1 MRGSSRRRVRGA
13 WAVVAALLV
22 VAVGVSAWWLRPWEL
37 LAPPD
42 AAVAEE
48 PVTAAVERTTLT
60 SQVRLNATLSYGDA
74 APLPTSGGT
83 ITALPAAGTTV
94 LVGQHVYEM
103 DGHPVVLFRGARPFW
118 RELSVDADDGEDV
131 RQLQQNL
138 ADLGFSPG
146 DVDGR
151 FGWQTRQAVR
161 DWQKSL
167 GLAATGEFSPA
178 RVVVADAPG
187 IRIAQRTA
195 RLGDAGVSPATFT
208 ATTLRATATD
218 LVPETETNGLSLAVA
233 RPDVFDAI
241 EATLADGRWFD
252 RATRALPVAVLGA
265 VAAERLGLARA
276 GDRILVGG
284 EWYGVLG
291 VLDSAGLAT
300 GIDTAVILGD
310 RWVRAHYTGET
321 VGDVSAIYVRAEP
334 GRIDRVRDVLAG
346 AAAPGSPYVS
356 VTKLSD
362 LAQARSTAD
371 DALTALGLVLGGIAL
386 LIGGVGIAN
395 TMVVS
400 VMERRGEIGLR
411 RALGA
416 RPGQIAAQFVA
427 EAGILS
433 LLGGVTGLALGSAA
447 ALAIAA
453 VSAQPVV
460 IPVEVVLG
468 GPALA
473 VAVGAVAGLQPAA
486 RAARL
491 SPTAALRSI

>member
-1 MRGSSRRRVRGA
+1 MNRRLRPSDLARTAWLGVASRPQRTVLAALGIALGIASLVALTGA
-13 WAVVAALLV
+13 AASNRAQLLAELDAMGADLAVVTPGAGPDRELV
-22 VAVGVSAWWLRPWEL
+22 PLPDTAPDTVARQDAVARIGVFETAPEGVAVYR
-37 LAPPD
+37 
-42 AAVAEE
+42 
-48 PVTAAVERTTLT
+48 
-60 SQVRLNATLSYGDA
+60 
-74 APLPTSGGT
+74 
-83 ITALPAAGTTV
+83 
-94 LVGQHVYEM
+94 
-103 DGHPVVLFRGARPFW
+103 
-118 RELSVDADDGEDV
+118 
-131 RQLQQNL
+131 
-138 ADLGFSPG
+138 
-146 DVDGR
+146 
-151 FGWQTRQAVR
+151 
-161 DWQKSL
+161 
-167 GLAATGEFSPA
+167 
-178 RVVVADAPG
+178 
-187 IRIAQRTA
+187 
-195 RLGDAGVSPATFT
+195 
-208 ATTLRATATD
+208 TD

-334 GRIDRVRDVLAG
+334 GRIDRVRDVLAA

-395 TMVVS
+395 TLVVS

-433 LLGGVTGLALGSAA
+433 FLGGVTGLALGSAA
-447 ALAIAA
+447 ALVIAA
-453 VSAQPVV
+453 VSEQPVV

>member
-1 MRGSSRRRVRGA
+1 MNRRLRPSDLARTAWLGVASRPQRTVLAALGIALGIASLVALTGA
-13 WAVVAALLV
+13 AASNRAQLLAELDAMGADLAVVAPGAGPDRELV
-22 VAVGVSAWWLRPWEL
+22 PL
-37 LAPPD
+37 PD
-42 AAVAEE
+42 AAPDTVARQDAVARIGVFE
-48 PVTAAVERTTLT
+48 TAPEGVAVYR
-60 SQVRLNATLSYGDA
+60 
-74 APLPTSGGT
+74 
-83 ITALPAAGTTV
+83 
-94 LVGQHVYEM
+94 
-103 DGHPVVLFRGARPFW
+103 
-118 RELSVDADDGEDV
+118 
-131 RQLQQNL
+131 
-138 ADLGFSPG
+138 
-146 DVDGR
+146 
-151 FGWQTRQAVR
+151 
-161 DWQKSL
+161 
-167 GLAATGEFSPA
+167 
-178 RVVVADAPG
+178 
-187 IRIAQRTA
+187 
-195 RLGDAGVSPATFT
+195 
-208 ATTLRATATD
+208 TD

-433 LLGGVTGLALGSAA
+433 FLGGVTGLALGSAA
-447 ALAIAA
+447 ALVIAA

-460 IPVEVVLG
+460 VPVEVVLG

>member
-1 MRGSSRRRVRGA
+1 MNRRLRPSDLARTAWLGVASRPQRTVLAALGIALGIASLVALTGA
-13 WAVVAALLV
+13 AASNRAQLLAELDAMGADLAVVAPGAGPDRELV
-22 VAVGVSAWWLRPWEL
+22 PLPDTAPDTVARQDAVARIGVFETAPEGVAVYR
-37 LAPPD
+37 
-42 AAVAEE
+42 
-48 PVTAAVERTTLT
+48 
-60 SQVRLNATLSYGDA
+60 
-74 APLPTSGGT
+74 
-83 ITALPAAGTTV
+83 
-94 LVGQHVYEM
+94 
-103 DGHPVVLFRGARPFW
+103 
-118 RELSVDADDGEDV
+118 
-131 RQLQQNL
+131 
-138 ADLGFSPG
+138 
-146 DVDGR
+146 
-151 FGWQTRQAVR
+151 
-161 DWQKSL
+161 
-167 GLAATGEFSPA
+167 
-178 RVVVADAPG
+178 
-187 IRIAQRTA
+187 
-195 RLGDAGVSPATFT
+195 
-208 ATTLRATATD
+208 TD

-321 VGDVSAIYVRAEP
+321 IGDVSAIYVRAEP
-334 GRIDRVRDVLAG
+334 GRIDRVRDVLAA

-416 RPGQIAAQFVA
+416 RPRQIAAQFVA

-433 LLGGVTGLALGSAA
+433 FLGGVTGLALGSAA

>member
-1 MRGSSRRRVRGA
+1 MNRRLRPSDLARTAWLGVASRPQRTVLAALGIALGIASLVALTGA
-13 WAVVAALLV
+13 AASNRAQLLAELDAMGADLAVVAPGAGPDRELV
-22 VAVGVSAWWLRPWEL
+22 PLPDTAPDTVARQ
-37 LAPPD
+37 D
-42 AAVAEE
+42 AVARIGVFETA
-48 PVTAAVERTTLT
+48 PDGVT
-60 SQVRLNATLSYGDA
+60 
-74 APLPTSGGT
+74 
-83 ITALPAAGTTV
+83 
-94 LVGQHVYEM
+94 VY
-103 DGHPVVLFRGARPFW
+103 R
-118 RELSVDADDGEDV
+118 
-131 RQLQQNL
+131 
-138 ADLGFSPG
+138 
-146 DVDGR
+146 
-151 FGWQTRQAVR
+151 
-161 DWQKSL
+161 
-167 GLAATGEFSPA
+167 
-178 RVVVADAPG
+178 
-187 IRIAQRTA
+187 
-195 RLGDAGVSPATFT
+195 
-208 ATTLRATATD
+208 TD

-334 GRIDRVRDVLAG
+334 GRIDRVRDVLAA

-395 TMVVS
+395 TTVVS

-468 GPALA
+468 PALA

>member
-1 MRGSSRRRVRGA
+1 MNRRLRPSDLARTAWLGVASRPQRTVLAALGIALGIASLVALTGA
-13 WAVVAALLV
+13 AASNRAQLLAELDAMGADLAVVAPGAGPDRELV
-22 VAVGVSAWWLRPWEL
+22 PLPDTAPDTVARQDAVARIGVFETAPEGVAVYR
-37 LAPPD
+37 
-42 AAVAEE
+42 
-48 PVTAAVERTTLT
+48 
-60 SQVRLNATLSYGDA
+60 
-74 APLPTSGGT
+74 
-83 ITALPAAGTTV
+83 
-94 LVGQHVYEM
+94 
-103 DGHPVVLFRGARPFW
+103 
-118 RELSVDADDGEDV
+118 
-131 RQLQQNL
+131 
-138 ADLGFSPG
+138 
-146 DVDGR
+146 
-151 FGWQTRQAVR
+151 
-161 DWQKSL
+161 
-167 GLAATGEFSPA
+167 
-178 RVVVADAPG
+178 
-187 IRIAQRTA
+187 
-195 RLGDAGVSPATFT
+195 
-208 ATTLRATATD
+208 TD

-233 RPDVFDAI
+233 RPDLFGAI

-334 GRIDRVRDVLAG
+334 GRIDRVRDVLAA

-433 LLGGVTGLALGSAA
+433 FLGGVTGLALGSAA
-447 ALAIAA
+447 ALVIAA

>member
-1 MRGSSRRRVRGA
+1 MNRRLRPSDLARTAWLGVASRPQRTVLAALGIALGIASLVALTGA
-13 WAVVAALLV
+13 AASNRAQLLAELDAMGADLAVVAPGAGPDRELV
-22 VAVGVSAWWLRPWEL
+22 PLPDTAPDTVARQDAVARIGVFETAPEGVAVYR
-37 LAPPD
+37 
-42 AAVAEE
+42 
-48 PVTAAVERTTLT
+48 
-60 SQVRLNATLSYGDA
+60 
-74 APLPTSGGT
+74 
-83 ITALPAAGTTV
+83 
-94 LVGQHVYEM
+94 
-103 DGHPVVLFRGARPFW
+103 
-118 RELSVDADDGEDV
+118 
-131 RQLQQNL
+131 
-138 ADLGFSPG
+138 
-146 DVDGR
+146 
-151 FGWQTRQAVR
+151 
-161 DWQKSL
+161 
-167 GLAATGEFSPA
+167 
-178 RVVVADAPG
+178 
-187 IRIAQRTA
+187 
-195 RLGDAGVSPATFT
+195 
-208 ATTLRATATD
+208 TD

-334 GRIDRVRDVLAG
+334 GRIDRVRDVLAA

>member
-1 MRGSSRRRVRGA
+1 MNRRLRPSDLARTAWLGVASRPQRTVLAALGIALGIASLVALTGA
-13 WAVVAALLV
+13 AASNRAQLLAELDAMGADLAVVTPGAGPDRELV
-22 VAVGVSAWWLRPWEL
+22 PL
-37 LAPPD
+37 PD
-42 AAVAEE
+42 AAPDTVARQDAVARIGVFE
-48 PVTAAVERTTLT
+48 TAPEGVAVYR
-60 SQVRLNATLSYGDA
+60 
-74 APLPTSGGT
+74 
-83 ITALPAAGTTV
+83 
-94 LVGQHVYEM
+94 
-103 DGHPVVLFRGARPFW
+103 
-118 RELSVDADDGEDV
+118 
-131 RQLQQNL
+131 
-138 ADLGFSPG
+138 
-146 DVDGR
+146 
-151 FGWQTRQAVR
+151 
-161 DWQKSL
+161 
-167 GLAATGEFSPA
+167 
-178 RVVVADAPG
+178 
-187 IRIAQRTA
+187 
-195 RLGDAGVSPATFT
+195 
-208 ATTLRATATD
+208 TD

-334 GRIDRVRDVLAG
+334 GRIDRVRDVLAA

-433 LLGGVTGLALGSAA
+433 FLGGVTGLALGSAA
-447 ALAIAA
+447 ALVIAA
-453 VSAQPVV
+453 VSEQPVV

>member
-1 MRGSSRRRVRGA
+1 MNRRLRPSDLARTAWLGVASRPQRTVLAALGIALGIASLVALTGA
-13 WAVVAALLV
+13 AASNRAQLLAELDAMGADLAVVAPGAGPDRELV
-22 VAVGVSAWWLRPWEL
+22 PL
-37 LAPPD
+37 PD
-42 AAVAEE
+42 AAPDTVARQDAVARIGVFE
-48 PVTAAVERTTLT
+48 TAPEGVAVYR
-60 SQVRLNATLSYGDA
+60 
-74 APLPTSGGT
+74 
-83 ITALPAAGTTV
+83 
-94 LVGQHVYEM
+94 
-103 DGHPVVLFRGARPFW
+103 
-118 RELSVDADDGEDV
+118 
-131 RQLQQNL
+131 
-138 ADLGFSPG
+138 
-146 DVDGR
+146 
-151 FGWQTRQAVR
+151 
-161 DWQKSL
+161 
-167 GLAATGEFSPA
+167 
-178 RVVVADAPG
+178 
-187 IRIAQRTA
+187 
-195 RLGDAGVSPATFT
+195 
-208 ATTLRATATD
+208 TD

-334 GRIDRVRDVLAG
+334 GRIDRVRDVLAA

-433 LLGGVTGLALGSAA
+433 FLGGVTGLALGSAA
-447 ALAIAA
+447 ALVIAA

>member
-1 MRGSSRRRVRGA
+1 MNRRLRPSDLARTAWLGVASRPQRTVLAALGIALGIASLVALTGA
-13 WAVVAALLV
+13 AASNRAQLLAELDAMGADLAVVAPGAGPDRELV
-22 VAVGVSAWWLRPWEL
+22 PLPDTAPDTVARQDAVARIGVFETAPEGVAVYR
-37 LAPPD
+37 
-42 AAVAEE
+42 
-48 PVTAAVERTTLT
+48 
-60 SQVRLNATLSYGDA
+60 
-74 APLPTSGGT
+74 
-83 ITALPAAGTTV
+83 
-94 LVGQHVYEM
+94 
-103 DGHPVVLFRGARPFW
+103 
-118 RELSVDADDGEDV
+118 
-131 RQLQQNL
+131 
-138 ADLGFSPG
+138 
-146 DVDGR
+146 
-151 FGWQTRQAVR
+151 
-161 DWQKSL
+161 
-167 GLAATGEFSPA
+167 
-178 RVVVADAPG
+178 
-187 IRIAQRTA
+187 
-195 RLGDAGVSPATFT
+195 
-208 ATTLRATATD
+208 TD

-334 GRIDRVRDVLAG
+334 GRIDRVRDVLAA

-433 LLGGVTGLALGSAA
+433 FLGGVTGLALGSAA
-447 ALAIAA
+447 ALVIAA

-460 IPVEVVLG
+460 VPVEVVLG

>member
-1 MRGSSRRRVRGA
+1 MNRRLRPSDLARTAWLGVASRPQRTVLAALGIALGIASLVALTGA
-13 WAVVAALLV
+13 AASNRAQLLAELDAMGADLAVVAPGAGPDRELV
-22 VAVGVSAWWLRPWEL
+22 PL
-37 LAPPD
+37 PD
-42 AAVAEE
+42 AAPDTVARQDAVARIGVFE
-48 PVTAAVERTTLT
+48 TAPEGVAVYR
-60 SQVRLNATLSYGDA
+60 
-74 APLPTSGGT
+74 
-83 ITALPAAGTTV
+83 
-94 LVGQHVYEM
+94 
-103 DGHPVVLFRGARPFW
+103 
-118 RELSVDADDGEDV
+118 
-131 RQLQQNL
+131 
-138 ADLGFSPG
+138 
-146 DVDGR
+146 
-151 FGWQTRQAVR
+151 
-161 DWQKSL
+161 
-167 GLAATGEFSPA
+167 
-178 RVVVADAPG
+178 
-187 IRIAQRTA
+187 
-195 RLGDAGVSPATFT
+195 
-208 ATTLRATATD
+208 TD

-334 GRIDRVRDVLAG
+334 GRIDRVRDVLAA

-433 LLGGVTGLALGSAA
+433 FLGGVTGLALGSAA
-447 ALAIAA
+447 ALVIAA

-460 IPVEVVLG
+460 VPVEVVLG